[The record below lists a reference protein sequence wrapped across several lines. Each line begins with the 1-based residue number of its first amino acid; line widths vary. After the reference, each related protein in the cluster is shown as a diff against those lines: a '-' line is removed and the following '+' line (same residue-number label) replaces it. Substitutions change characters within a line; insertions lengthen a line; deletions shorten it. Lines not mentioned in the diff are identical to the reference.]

1 MKISARVLAERLS
14 GAMEG
19 DGDLELTNVAPISRA
34 CAKDVTFAENPKS
47 CAEAFASEAGVILV
61 HYDAPA
67 GPKTLIRVENC
78 REAFAM
84 TMAMFHTSK
93 QYSPG
98 IDPTACLAADVQL
111 GKGACIGPHVVL
123 GRGVRVGDR
132 TVILANSVLGDGVY
146 LGEDCI
152 IHPNVTLYSDVI
164 LGSRVIVHSGTV
176 IGSDGFGYARKPC
189 GIVKIP
195 QIGGVI
201 IEDDVEIGASVSIDR
216 ATMNCTIIG
225 SGTKIDNQVQI
236 AHNVVIGRNCLI
248 AGMTG
253 IGGSARLGDG
263 VTLAGGVAVVDHVEI
278 GANAVVGAVSLV
290 TKDVPPGVVVWGT
303 PARPAMA
310 AKKQTAALHRLP
322 DLLKVLRPRNRVK
335 TNGEPAMASHQNG
348 N

>member
-1 MKISARVLAERLS
+1 MKISARVLAERLT
-14 GAMEG
+14 GTVEG

-34 CAKDVTFAENPKS
+34 SVKDVTFAENPKS
-47 CAEAFASEAGVILV
+47 CAEAFASAAGVILV

-67 GPKTLIRVENC
+67 GPKTLIRVKNC
-78 REAFAM
+78 REAFAL
-84 TMAMFHTSK
+84 TMAMFHASK
-93 QYSPG
+93 QYPPG
-98 IDPTACLAADVQL
+98 MDPTACIAANVRL
-111 GKGACIGPHVVL
+111 GEGAFIGPHVVL
-123 GRGVRVGDR
+123 GRGVRVGDC
-132 TVILANSVLGDGVY
+132 TVILANCVLDEGVS
-146 LGEDCI
+146 LGKDCV
-152 IHPNVTLYSDVI
+152 IHPNVTLYSDVK
-164 LGSRVIVHSGTV
+164 LGSRVIVHSGSV
-176 IGSDGFGYARKPC
+176 IGSDGFGYTRKPC
-189 GIVKIP
+189 SIVKIP

-201 IEDDVEIGASVSIDR
+201 IEDDVEIGANVSIDR

-253 IGGSARLGDG
+253 VGGSARLGDG

-278 GANAVVGAVSLV
+278 GANAIVGAVSLV
-290 TKDVPPGVVVWGT
+290 TKDVPSGEVVWGT

-322 DLLKVLRPRNRVK
+322 DLLKALRPRNRVK
-335 TNGEPAMASHQNG
+335 TNGELAMASRKNG